1 MQAATKAGTGSLFS
15 CPGGL
20 RAVGRSSHDS
30 PCSVNDSQQRL
41 LVFFRFCLIAR
52 EGNGPRLKAC
62 LAATG
67 RARSSSSSRAR
78 PRRVSA
84 CQMAHPPSV
93 FTGAARPCGHKTVTS
108 SPVRT
113 PRLLGLAGRGVFCHL
128 GFALKHPPDPLHP
141 WDVRRSEG
149 QHGCWVGGDK
159 QALAA
164 GATGEA
170 RRGRAE

>member
-1 MQAATKAGTGSLFS
+1 MTHSRGFQFFS
-15 CPGGL
+15 
-20 RAVGRSSHDS
+20 
-30 PCSVNDSQQRL
+30 
-41 LVFFRFCLIAR
+41 RFCLIAG

-67 RARSSSSSRAR
+67 RTRSSSSSRAR

-84 CQMAHPPSV
+84 WQTAHPPSV
-93 FTGAARPCGHKTVTS
+93 FTGAARPCGHKTATS

-113 PRLLGLAGRGVFCHL
+113 TRLLGLAGRGVFCHL

-141 WDVRRSEG
+141 WDVRRGSEG
-149 QHGCWVGGDK
+149 QHRCWVGGDE